1 MRTQQPRLTTS
12 LQLRLKRPT
21 RKIVQELER
30 EIGQISLGEA
40 GQVKRQ
46 LHDFLI
52 TLVTQLLEAEDQVEK
67 ADTTSAEA
75 TAAVLSSVLA
85 RRDETILEA
94 STRATIA
101 ALVGFGALP
110 SAAPGRGGFLPAIR
124 VAADLPPPPPPPRPT

>member
-67 ADTTSAEA
+67 ADTTDLCRGHRCRAFQRAGA
-75 TAAVLSSVLA
+75 T
-85 RRDETILEA
+85 R
-94 STRATIA
+94 
-101 ALVGFGALP
+101 
-110 SAAPGRGGFLPAIR
+110 
-124 VAADLPPPPPPPRPT
+124 